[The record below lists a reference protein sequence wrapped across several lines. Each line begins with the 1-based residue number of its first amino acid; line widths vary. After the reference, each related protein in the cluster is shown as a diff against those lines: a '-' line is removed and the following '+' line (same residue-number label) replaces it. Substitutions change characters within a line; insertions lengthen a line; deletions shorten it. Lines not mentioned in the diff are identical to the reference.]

1 MCPLHVAVAV
11 IEDDQGRVLLSRRPE
26 HVHQGGLWEFP
37 GGKLESGEALGQALQ
52 REIREELGLKVYSH
66 RPLIRVTH
74 HYPDKSVLLDVHRVT
89 GFSGEARGR
98 EGQPLVWVAPDSLE
112 RYPLPAADRPIVSA
126 IKLPSRYLITGSD
139 PTQLP
144 LFLQRLEGALKR
156 GLRLVQLRAT
166 ELGEDDFH
174 ECAATALRLCHR
186 YKAELIL
193 NAPVEW
199 VMALGADGIHL
210 NSRRLMSLDCRP
222 LSAAKWV
229 AASCHNESEL
239 AQARRLNVDFALLS
253 PVQAT
258 TSHPHAKPLGWRRFQ
273 VLIAEA
279 PFPVYA
285 LGGMTP
291 DLIETA
297 WAHGGQGIAAIRG
310 LW

>member
-1 MCPLHVAVAV
+1 MSLLHVAVAV
-11 IEDDQGRVLLSRRPE
+11 IEDDHGRVLLSQRPE

-37 GGKLESGEALGQALQ
+37 GGKLEPGEQLGQALR
-52 REIREELGLKVYSH
+52 REIWEELDLKVHSH
-66 RPLIRVTH
+66 RPLIQVIH

-89 GFSGEARGR
+89 GYCGEALGR
-98 EGQPLVWVAPDSLE
+98 EGQPLAWVPPDSLK
-112 RYPLPAADRPIVSA
+112 RYPMPAADRPIVSA
-126 IKLPSRYLITGSD
+126 IRLPSSYLITG
-139 PTQLP
+139 PNPNQLS
-144 LFLQRLEGALKR
+144 LFLHRLEGALKR

-166 ELGEDDFH
+166 ELVEDDFQGL
-174 ECAATALRLCHR
+174 ATAVLRLCR
-186 YKAELIL
+186 QYEAELIL
-193 NAPVEW
+193 NAPLEW
-199 VMALGADGIHL
+199 VVATGADGIHL

-222 LSAAKWV
+222 LPADKWV

-258 TSHPHAKPLGWRRFQ
+258 ASHPDAQPLGWHRFQ
-273 VLIAEA
+273 ALIAEA

-291 DLIETA
+291 DLVETA

>member
-1 MCPLHVAVAV
+1 MSPLHVAVAV

-37 GGKLESGEALGQALQ
+37 GGKLEPGEQPGQALR
-52 REIREELGLKVYSH
+52 REIREELGLRVHSH
-66 RPLIRVTH
+66 RPLIRVIH

-89 GFSGEARGR
+89 GFSGDAQGR
-98 EGQPLVWVAPDSLE
+98 EGQPLAWVSPDSLK
-112 RYPLPAADRPIVSA
+112 RYPMPAADRPIISA
-126 IKLPSRYLITGSD
+126 LRLPSSYLITGSD
-139 PTQLP
+139 PTRLL
-144 LFLQRLEGALKR
+144 LFLQRLEEAVKR
-156 GLRLVQLRAT
+156 GLCLVQLRAP
-166 ELGEDDFH
+166 ELAEDDFQ
-174 ECAATALRLCHR
+174 ELAATALQLCHR

-193 NAPVEW
+193 NAPLEW
-199 VMALGADGIHL
+199 VAATDADGIHL
-210 NSRRLMSLDCRP
+210 NSRRLMSLNRRP
-222 LSAAKWV
+222 LPADKWV

-258 TSHPHAKPLGWRRFQ
+258 ASHPHAQALGWQRFQ
-273 VLIAEA
+273 ALIAEV

-291 DLIETA
+291 GLIETA